1 MNKYFMFQNKNE
13 VIILLKTD
21 KWEDIYSVVYSIS
34 SYYIPG
40 MVFFANANPHIN
52 LIPLQLS
59 DSLSSFFDTNLLIEE
74 LNTTM
79 PEIMY

>member
-13 VIILLKTD
+13 VTILLKKD
-21 KWEDIYSVVYSIS
+21 EWELIHSVVYSINS
-34 SYYIPG
+34 NYIPG

-52 LIPLQLS
+52 LIPLQFS
-59 DSLSSFFDTNLLIEE
+59 DSLSSFFDTNLLIKE
-74 LNTTM
+74 LNTIM